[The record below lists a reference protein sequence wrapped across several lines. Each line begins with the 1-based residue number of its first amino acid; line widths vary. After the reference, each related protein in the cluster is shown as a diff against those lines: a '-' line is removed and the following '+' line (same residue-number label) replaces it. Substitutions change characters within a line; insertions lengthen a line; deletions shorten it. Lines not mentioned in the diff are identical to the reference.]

1 MKQVAALLVALGM
14 LLSMMAVAQDEPLF
28 IVIPNNNLNL
38 RACASTEC
46 DRVGQVQAG
55 TELPVYAVDG
65 DWYQVLVD
73 GELVWLAGWL
83 TTRAPDKLLEA
94 EEYWRDSHTGCD
106 ITIAKESGSTR
117 DLAVLRSGA
126 HRREV
131 QVNVYLPDEN
141 EALLVQGRYDDTF
154 TDTGNPYNL
163 QYYSSSVRWPNGL
176 YRIEVSRSRA
186 TTMFAWEME
195 RSGEYSVFI
204 HCERDTTPRRRAATQ
219 TPTPTQSS
227 TRTLLFIRRNNAKVY
242 DCARTDCRILGTLQL
257 GTQVEVL
264 GNTSGEFFA
273 GSAHWVRIQFAGQ
286 PAYVHNSLL
295 SDDFTDIK
303 PGDGKLIPTGKMYR
317 DSLTGCGIF
326 VDTID
331 VDEDLNIL
339 LSGDRRSE
347 IRANVYRPGED
358 SSLFVEGR
366 LDGTFSNTGDPFIM
380 QYHYWNSSWPDGLYR
395 LEIELDGRNSM
406 LAWQVEQGG
415 LYTIRVDCGVA
426 LTSGPTVTPRS
437 TSTRRPTLT
446 PRPTATPRPTVTPR
460 PTRTPVPAPDK
471 VLEPDEIY
479 RDSNTGCE
487 VLLDGE
493 GYDGDLNIVLSGD
506 RWNDVEVKIFRPGAS
521 SPLRVSDRFNDVF
534 EDTGDPFIWQYYSVN
549 SPWRAGLYR
558 LEITL
563 DGRTSLLAWRLER
576 AGDQVIYVFCDGP
589 APRPTRTPR
598 PTATRRPGP
607 TSRPSITPRPTRT
620 PRPTVTPPV
629 EHTEIRT
636 GALYRDEA
644 TGCNVLVLEFPPE
657 QADWKDLWV
666 IRDGELRHDFTVRV
680 WLPDSDSPVPVED
693 EFDDTWD
700 TGEPGVWQTYSPRTD
715 WRNGIYR
722 IEVSLGDAS
731 SVMTWRMERAAYYQV
746 GVSCYQQAGPAP
758 SV

>member
-1 MKQVAALLVALGM
+1 MEA
-14 LLSMMAVAQDEPLF
+14 SEPTVPF
-28 IVIPNNNLNL
+28 TSEPMFVVIPNNNLNL

-46 DRVGQVQAG
+46 DRVGQVPGG
-55 TELPVYAVDG
+55 TELPVYAVEG
-65 DWYQVLVD
+65 DWYQVQVD

-83 TTRAPDKLLEA
+83 TTRPTRTPRPTQVPDKLLET
-94 EEYWRDSHTGCD
+94 EEYYRDTSTDCD
-106 ITIAKESGSTR
+106 IIITEESGIN
-117 DLAVLRSGA
+117 DLAILLAES
-126 HRREV
+126 RRNDVEV
-131 QVNVYLPDEN
+131 ALYRPNEYYPLPVAN
-141 EALLVQGRYDDTF
+141 RRNRTF
-154 TDTGNPYNL
+154 SDTGAPYLL
-163 QYYSSSVRWPNGL
+163 QSYYSGTRWPNGL
-176 YRIEVSRSRA
+176 YLLEVALDGKSILLGWRKQQTADHLIRV
-186 TTMFAWEME
+186 
-195 RSGEYSVFI
+195 Y
-204 HCERDTTPRRRAATQ
+204 CDRAAAPN
-219 TPTPTQSS
+219 PT
-227 TRTLLFIRRNNAKVY
+227 R
-242 DCARTDCRILGTLQL
+242 
-257 GTQVEVL
+257 
-264 GNTSGEFFA
+264 
-273 GSAHWVRIQFAGQ
+273 
-286 PAYVHNSLL
+286 
-295 SDDFTDIK
+295 
-303 PGDGKLIPTGKMYR
+303 
-317 DSLTGCGIF
+317 
-326 VDTID
+326 
-331 VDEDLNIL
+331 
-339 LSGDRRSE
+339 
-347 IRANVYRPGED
+347 
-358 SSLFVEGR
+358 
-366 LDGTFSNTGDPFIM
+366 
-380 QYHYWNSSWPDGLYR
+380 
-395 LEIELDGRNSM
+395 
-406 LAWQVEQGG
+406 
-415 LYTIRVDCGVA
+415 
-426 LTSGPTVTPRS
+426 
-437 TSTRRPTLT
+437 T
-446 PRPTATPRPTVTPR
+446 PRPTATPRPSSTPRPTVTPR